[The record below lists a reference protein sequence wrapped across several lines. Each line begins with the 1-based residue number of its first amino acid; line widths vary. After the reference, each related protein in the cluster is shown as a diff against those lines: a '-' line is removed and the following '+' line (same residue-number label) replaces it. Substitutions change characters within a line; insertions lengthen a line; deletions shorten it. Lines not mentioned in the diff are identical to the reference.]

1 MNTYV
6 DEIIARARLE
16 DARAEAETQRLVATF
31 TPARPPLRRAIGLAL
46 IRAGRRLASEA
57 PRRAPEPGRLAA

>member
-6 DEIIARARLE
+6 EEVIARARLE
-16 DARAEAETQRLVATF
+16 EARAHAETQHLIATF
-31 TPARPPLRRAIGLAL
+31 APARPALRRAIGLAL

-57 PRRAPEPGRLAA
+57 RRRAPEAGRLPA